1 MKKRF
6 IIRITF
12 FVILIL
18 LGISLYTIGKEHK
31 VLIDNKDISINKTIY
46 VADNPYKIWIDG
58 KEIGSIKKNERK
70 VAKVSGKNHKII
82 IEKIKDKVSTGE
94 KIEKK
99 FNLKTNESATINIP
113 AMMNNVEQWIN
124 KIKN

>member
-113 AMMNNVEQWIN
+113 AMINNVEQWIN
-124 KIKN
+124 KITN

>member
-1 MKKRF
+1 LKKRF

-113 AMMNNVEQWIN
+113 AMINNVEQWIN
-124 KIKN
+124 KITN